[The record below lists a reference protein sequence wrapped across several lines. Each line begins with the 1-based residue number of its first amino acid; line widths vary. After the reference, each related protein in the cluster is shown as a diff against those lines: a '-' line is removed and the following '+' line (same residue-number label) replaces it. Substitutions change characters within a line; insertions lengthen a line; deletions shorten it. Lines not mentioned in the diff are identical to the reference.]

1 MTTPLD
7 KPALDRCPACRYSLQ
22 GLPSVYRCP
31 ECGFEYDEGTIIL
44 SETVS
49 KTNRW
54 SLLLILPMFFMGPP
68 HEIVQGLST
77 GGSIL
82 TTRFIFN
89 CLATLFYIGFTGFL
103 VRYAMY
109 PPTVIV
115 NSVGVHLCP
124 YRRIRKTYSWPEIID
139 VRIEGHGDIR
149 RVCKLY
155 HVDGVQSFRFYLN
168 HVLSFEL
175 WKTVKARLEARKQG
189 TQSVEPPSD

>member
-49 KTNRW
+49 KTSRW
-54 SLLLILPMFFMGPP
+54 SLLALILLFFTGPLD
-68 HEIVQGLST
+68 EIVQGIST
-77 GGSIL
+77 RGSLL
-82 TTRFIFN
+82 TTRFILSL
-89 CLATLFYIGFTGFL
+89 LATLFYVGFTGFM
-103 VRYAMY
+103 VRFALY

-124 YRRIRKTYSWPEIID
+124 FRRIRKTYSWPEIID

-155 HVDGVQSFRFYLN
+155 HVNGVQSFRFYLN

-175 WKTVKARLEARKQG
+175 WKTVKARLEARKQC
-189 TQSVEPPSD
+189 TQSIEPPND